1 MKLAYIDALRGIAI
15 LSVIWFHCHLYH
27 FSDTT
32 FYSLMDTLGSPAAM
46 GVQLFY
52 VLSAFTLFLSQ
63 QKRTTGETSS
73 VAFFRRRYIR
83 IAPLYY
89 VAIIY
94 YIGQLA
100 YAQQETVTS
109 FVERN
114 TTNILAN
121 VFLVHGLSSVWINSI
136 IPGGWSVGIEVL
148 FYALVPYL
156 YSRITSLNRAVL
168 FTGYAMLFGFCL
180 TSLLVNISVPGLKPD
195 YLYYYLPY
203 QLPVFGC
210 GIIAYFLI
218 IRKDYRV
225 STHAV
230 LLAFGTL
237 VFIVLSKQLS
247 HRLDLA
253 LPHTLQY
260 FGSIGFILL
269 LIGLAKRPIWLLVN
283 RVTCYVGQVSY
294 SAYLTHF
301 GVLFWMNQF
310 IPNELVPVHNLT
322 TNVLNFH
329 LKFLMIVLVTVCIS
343 TITYQ
348 LIEKPALQLG
358 KRRQRKENT
367 PQPVLLEE
375 RNTVSMEH

>member
-63 QKRTTGETSS
+63 QKRETGPA
-73 VAFFRRRYIR
+73 AFFRRRYLR

-89 VAIIY
+89 VAIVY
-94 YIGQLA
+94 YIIQLA
-100 YAQQETVTS
+100 YTQHDAVTT
-109 FVERN
+109 FAEKN

-121 VFLVHGLSSVWINSI
+121 VLLIHGLNSVWINSI
-136 IPGGWSVGIEVL
+136 IPGGWSVGVEVL

-156 YSRITSLNRAVL
+156 FTRITSLNRAVL
-168 FTGYAMLFGFCL
+168 FTSYALLFGFSL
-180 TSLLVNISVPGLKPD
+180 TSLLTNISIPGLQAD
-195 YLYYYLPY
+195 YLFYYLPY

-218 IRKDYRV
+218 IRNDYRI
-225 STHAV
+225 STHAGV
-230 LLAFGTL
+230 IAIGALAFVL
-237 VFIVLSKQLS
+237 VSKQLS
-247 HRLDLA
+247 HQYGLK
-253 LPHTLQY
+253 LPHTLHF

-269 LIGLAKRPIWLLVN
+269 LVGLAKRPVWLLVN
-283 RVTCYVGQVSY
+283 RVTCYVGKVSY

-310 IPNELVPVHNLT
+310 IPRELVPVHSLA

-329 LKFLMIVLVTVCIS
+329 LKFLLIVLATVCIS

-358 KRRQRKENT
+358 KRRRRKRDV
-367 PQPVLLEE
+367 PQPVLLDEQDS
-375 RNTVSMEH
+375 VAA

>member
-1 MKLAYIDALRGIAI
+1 MKLAYIDALRGLAI

-63 QKRTTGETSS
+63 QKRNTGETGATS
-73 VAFFRRRYIR
+73 FFRRRYVR

-94 YIGQLA
+94 YICQLA
-100 YAQQETVTS
+100 YTQHLSVTT

-121 VFLVHGLSSVWINSI
+121 VFLIHGLNSVWINSI
-136 IPGGWSVGIEVL
+136 IPGGWSVGVEVL

-156 YSRITSLNRAVL
+156 FTRITSLNRAVL
-168 FTGYAMLFGFCL
+168 FTSCALLFGFCL
-180 TSLLVNISVPGLKPD
+180 TALLINISIPGLQAN
-195 YLYYYLPY
+195 YLYYYLPF

-218 IRKDYRV
+218 VRNDYRIKPYTGIIALSV
-225 STHAV
+225 
-230 LLAFGTL
+230 LAF
-237 VFIVLSKQLS
+237 VVVSKQLG
-247 HRLDLA
+247 HHIGLE
-253 LPHTLQY
+253 LPHTLHFY
-260 FGSIGFILL
+260 GSIGFILL
-269 LIGLAKRPIWLLVN
+269 LVGLAKRPVWLLVN
-283 RVTCYVGQVSY
+283 RATEYVGKVSY

-301 GVLFWMNQF
+301 GVLFWMNQVMPREF
-310 IPNELVPVHNLT
+310 IPVENLT
-322 TNVLNFH
+322 TNVINFH
-329 LKFLMIVLVTVCIS
+329 LKFLLIVLVTVCVS

-358 KRRQRKENT
+358 KRRQRKQET
-367 PQPVLLEE
+367 PQPVLIDH
-375 RNTVSMEH
+375 TDTTSVAA